1 MTLVK
6 SYNNINP
13 DSSSFTDYISLEFPA
28 KSNHDCCIIIN
39 QSNVFCEAD
48 HRRNKWIYME
58 MEKAGKGSEGW
69 GSCGV
74 CCVMRCK
81 PWLLL
86 DGWMEVLKSRS
97 CPALPRKRS
106 IGEEKWQYV
115 VEASSI
121 LLLFL
126 TRILQGPSECAPVP
140 RAAAAHHVKGLH
152 KREHVWLWLTMLLVH
167 HKNQNVKLLLWL

>member
-106 IGEEKWQYV
+106 ARKSGSMWLKHL
-115 VEASSI
+115 ASSYY
-121 LLLFL
+121 FWPAYC
-126 TRILQGPSECAPVP
+126 RARQNARRSRELQ
-140 RAAAAHHVKGLH
+140 RH
-152 KREHVWLWLTMLLVH
+152 TMWRGCI
-167 HKNQNVKLLLWL
+167 NESMCGSD